1 MELVDRTL
9 GSNFNKKEVMVMIH
23 IALQC
28 TNVSPAVRPIMSSV
42 VSMLE
47 SRTFDEVSVSDPT
60 ASSEAIEMKR
70 TSMIELQCIP
80 ETKMSESLIQ
90 SMSTDGPWTG
100 SSASTGDLYPVN
112 LNSNYLANRN

>member
-47 SRTFDEVSVSDPT
+47 SRTIDEVSVSDLT
-60 ASSEAIEMKR
+60 AWSEEMEMKG

-80 ETKMSESLIQ
+80 ETKMGERLIESMP
-90 SMSTDGPWTG
+90 SDGPWTA
-100 SSASTGDLYPVN
+100 SSASTSDLYPVN